1 MAESKTIS
9 RQIGDG
15 DRYGFTNLRKEGI
28 ELAQNLSGSEWTD
41 YNYHDPGVTILEQF
55 CFALTDLIYRA
66 NFDVADYLCDEEGKL
81 NTPDLGL
88 HEPQAVFFCRPVSEL
103 DYKKALIDSS
113 NDLSDVQFLTEDSFG
128 KSNLGLHS
136 ISIRRS
142 QVVSGLTLSDND
154 LIEQTYKQFHSM
166 RNLCEDVQKISVLHE
181 VECLLELDVTLSS
194 GFQPESLL
202 AEVYLEA
209 SEELAMEV
217 SYKSYSADLE
227 HGISLDDVMSG
238 PYTKKGILTDH
249 EITNMGIARDK
260 SLLEST
266 ILAIA
271 QKITGIDYITS
282 LRLRASETHASS
294 EVRLRLMEPRDE
306 KDISAIIV
314 RSGGRRIQI
323 SFEEFREQ
331 FQKFKLIKESQI
343 YDLNEDIYLSKTL
356 NGRNRNLSDYQ
367 SIQNQFPAT
376 YGINQMGIPEN
387 YPEERRAQALQLKS
401 YLLLFEQI
409 MANYLANLDSIRELF
424 SLDTNSDSTYFSTV
438 LDPEEISNLQ
448 RIYPENA
455 EELLGSILEKVDN
468 FLDRK
473 TRLLDYMLALYGEN
487 YEQEKHRSF
496 NYYHTPEELEKDI
509 ILNKVRLLNRIEY
522 LSGHRS
528 AAGNMLSS
536 QFRKAH
542 QIKDSKKSECVNSVS
557 GLQYRVSLFLG
568 FKELEIKPL
577 TKTMFDHKL
586 CLIPHDSFVDRQVGL
601 DFSEYVINNSQIH
614 RAKGLFQEDAD
625 DSDDRYYECTRR
637 MYGQIEPMSNSL
649 ISTALLQCGV
659 DSSNYLYDKET
670 RKLNLKIKNYDGK
683 HLDTAEYMELLS
695 SVDAKEASK
704 FIRFLRRFFI
714 HLSNKMEGMHVVEH
728 LLLRPGSLSKARLGM
743 DNFFSNRVSVIFPSW
758 TARCSD
764 LDFRNWAE
772 GLVRENCPAHITPEI
787 YWLDFN
793 GMCEFEVLYSK
804 WSDLL
809 EVKKPS
815 YEPNELDEASLALVQ
830 FLISRRMAL
839 NFSETEALAGEIE
852 NDIKIR
858 CNNYLL
864 KLYERKQELTYS
876 KRRNADSEEDYLQE
890 IDEFKREISELKIY
904 FVEHSQLLPDD
915 FKLRDEDWDFYIPS
929 VSFILPKIRTFQ
941 LKTQGKAHFHVFKSI
956 VESELL
962 KRANSN
968 ISIHLHWLIPSDLE
982 SFKSIYSH
990 WKSLSDNS
998 IMSNSALDTAAK
1010 NLRNRLRLLNESRHI
1025 TSNILSWEPVQVDM
1039 RNL

>member
-1 MAESKTIS
+1 MVESKTIS

-28 ELAQNLSGSEWTD
+28 ELAQSLSGSEWTD

-66 NFDVADYLCDEEGKL
+66 NFDVADYLCDEDGRL

-88 HEPQAVFFCRPVSEL
+88 HEPQDVFFCRPISEL
-103 DYKKALIDSS
+103 DYKKYLIDSS
-113 NDLSDVQFLTEDSFG
+113 NDLSDVQFLTEGSTG
-128 KSNLGLHS
+128 KSSLGLHS

-142 QVVSGLTLSDND
+142 QDVNSLTLSDSD

-166 RNLCEDVQKISVLHE
+166 RNLCEDVVNISVLHE
-181 VECLLELDVTLSS
+181 VECQLEIDVTLSS

-227 HGISLDDVMSG
+227 HGTSLDDVMSG
-238 PYTKKGILTDH
+238 PFTKKGILTDY

-260 SLLEST
+260 NLLEST

-271 QKITGIDYITS
+271 QKITGIEYITS
-282 LRLRASETHASS
+282 LGLRASEIDASS
-294 EVRLRLMEPRDE
+294 NLRLRLIEPKEE
-306 KDISAIIV
+306 KDISAIVV
-314 RSGGRRIQI
+314 RSGGRRVQI
-323 SFEEFREQ
+323 SFQEFREQ
-331 FQKFKLIKESQI
+331 FQKFKLIRESQI
-343 YDLNEDIYLSKTL
+343 YDLSEDIYLSKPVT
-356 NGRNRNLSDYQ
+356 GKNRKLSAYQ

-387 YPEERRAQALQLKS
+387 YPEERKAQALQLKS

-424 SLDTNSDSTYFSTV
+424 SLDTNSDSTYFSAV
-438 LDPEEISNLQ
+438 LDPAEISNLE

-455 EELLGSILEKVDN
+455 EELLGSILEKIDN

-487 YEQEKHRSF
+487 FEQEKHRSF
-496 NYYHTPEELEKDI
+496 NYYHTPEELERDI

-528 AAGNMLSS
+528 AAGNILSS
-536 QFRKAH
+536 QFRKTH
-542 QIKDSKKSECVNSVS
+542 QIKEDKKNGFVRSVS

-586 CLIPHDSFVDRQVGL
+586 CPITHDSFVDRQIGL
-601 DFSEYVINNSQIH
+601 DFSEYVISCSEIH
-614 RAKGLFQEDAD
+614 RAKVLFQEDAD
-625 DSDDRYYECTRR
+625 ESDERYYECARR
-637 MYGQIEPMSNSL
+637 MYREIEPMSNDL

-659 DSSNYLYDKET
+659 NLSNYVYDQKT
-670 RKLNLKIKNYDGK
+670 RKLNLKIKSYDGK
-683 HLDTAEYMELLS
+683 HLGKDEHMELLS

-704 FIRFLRRFFI
+704 FIKFLRRFLI
-714 HLSNKMEGMHVVEH
+714 HLSNNMEGMHVIEH
-728 LLLRPGSLSKARLGM
+728 LLLRPSSLSKARLAA

-764 LDFRNWAE
+764 LEFRSWAE
-772 GLVRENCPAHITPEI
+772 DLVRENCPAHITPEI
-787 YWLDFN
+787 YWLDFA

-809 EVKKPS
+809 EIKKPNH
-815 YEPNELDEASLALVQ
+815 EPNGLDETSLALVK
-830 FLISRRMAL
+830 FLISRRTAL
-839 NFSETEALAGEIE
+839 NFSESDALSREIE
-852 NDIKIR
+852 DDIKLR
-858 CNNYLL
+858 CDNYLQ
-864 KLYERKQELTYS
+864 KLYKRKQELAYS
-876 KRRNADSEEDYLQE
+876 KRRNIDSEEDYLQN
-890 IDEFKREISELKIY
+890 IDKFKNEISDLEIC

-915 FKLRDEDWDFYIPS
+915 FKLRGEDWDFYIPS
-929 VSFILPKIRTFQ
+929 VSFILPKIRSFQ
-941 LKTQGKAHFHVFKSI
+941 LKTEGKAHFHAFRSI

-962 KRANSN
+962 KRTNSN
-968 ISIHLHWLIPSDLE
+968 ISVHIHWLIPSDLE
-982 SFKSIYSH
+982 SFKSIYSN

-998 IMSNSALDTAAK
+998 IVSNFALDTATK
-1010 NLRNRLRLLNESRHI
+1010 NLRRRLRLLNESGHI
-1025 TSNILSWEPVQVDM
+1025 TSNILSWESVQGDM

>member
-66 NFDVADYLCDEEGKL
+66 NFDVADYLCDEDGKL
-81 NTPDLGL
+81 NTADLGL
-88 HEPQAVFFCRPVSEL
+88 HDPQDVFFCRPVSEL

-113 NDLSDVQFLTEDSFG
+113 NDLSEVQFLTEDSFG
-128 KSNLGLHS
+128 KSSLGLHS

-142 QVVSGLTLSDND
+142 QGANGLALSDND

-166 RNLCEDVQKISVLHE
+166 RNLCEDVQNVSVLHE
-181 VECLLELDVTLSS
+181 VECQLELDVTLSS

-202 AEVYLEA
+202 AEVYIEA

-227 HGISLDDVMSG
+227 HGTSLDDVMSG
-238 PYTKKGILTDH
+238 PFTKKGILTDS
-249 EITNMGIARDK
+249 EITDMGIARDK

-271 QKITGIDYITS
+271 QKITGIEYITT
-282 LRLRASETHASS
+282 LRLRASETHASP
-294 EVRLRLMEPRDE
+294 EVRLRLIEPKNE
-306 KDISAIIV
+306 EDISAIIV
-314 RSGGRRIQI
+314 RSGGRRVQI

-331 FQKFKLIKESQI
+331 FQKVKLIRESQI
-343 YDLNEDIYLSKTL
+343 YDLNEDIYLSKPI
-356 NGRNRNLSDYQ
+356 NGRNRKLSDYQ

-387 YPEERRAQALQLKS
+387 YPEERRAHALQLKS

-424 SLDTNSDSTYFSTV
+424 SLDTNSDSTYFSAV

-473 TRLLDYMLALYGEN
+473 TRLLDYLLALYGEN
-487 YEQEKHRSF
+487 FQQEKHRSF
-496 NYYHTPEELEKDI
+496 NYYHTPEELERDI
-509 ILNKVRLLNRIEY
+509 ILNKVRLINRIEY
-522 LSGHRS
+522 LSGHRA
-528 AAGNMLSS
+528 AAGNMLRA
-536 QFRKAH
+536 QFLKTH
-542 QIKDSKKSECVNSVS
+542 QIKAGRKSGEVDSIS

-586 CLIPHDSFVDRQVGL
+586 CLIPHDSFVDRQIGL
-601 DFSEYVINNSQIH
+601 DFSEYVISSSAIH

-625 DSDDRYYECTRR
+625 ESDDRYYECARR
-637 MYGQIEPMSNSL
+637 MYRQIEPMSNDL
-649 ISTALLQCGV
+649 ISSALLQCGV
-659 DSSNYLYDKET
+659 DSSNYSYDSQT

-683 HLDTAEYMELLS
+683 HLDKEEHMELLS

-704 FIRFLRRFFI
+704 FIRFLRRFLI
-714 HLSNKMEGMHVVEH
+714 HLSNKMEGMHVIEH
-728 LLLRPGSLSKARLGM
+728 LLLRPSSLSKAHLGM

-764 LDFRNWAE
+764 LEFRSWAE

-787 YWLDFN
+787 YWLDFS

-804 WSDLL
+804 WSDLI
-809 EVKKPS
+809 ENKKPNH
-815 YEPNELDEASLALVQ
+815 EPSGLDEASLALVK
-830 FLISRRMAL
+830 FLISRRTAL
-839 NFSETEALAGEIE
+839 NFSEADILSKEIE
-852 NDIKIR
+852 RDIKIR
-858 CNNYLL
+858 CDNYLQ

-876 KRRNADSEEDYLQE
+876 ERRNSDSEEDYLQG
-890 IDEFKREISELKIY
+890 IDKFKSEISGLKIY

-915 FKLRDEDWDFYIPS
+915 FKLRDEAWDFYIPS
-929 VSFILPKIRTFQ
+929 VSFILPKITAFQ
-941 LKTQGKAHFHVFKSI
+941 LKTQGKAHFHVFRSI
-956 VESELL
+956 VESELR
-962 KRANSN
+962 KRADSN

-982 SFKSIYSH
+982 SFKSIYSN

-998 IMSNSALDTAAK
+998 IISNFALDTAAK
-1010 NLRNRLRLLNESRHI
+1010 NLRRRLRLLNESSHI
-1025 TSNILSWEPVQVDM
+1025 TSNILSWESVQTDM
-1039 RNL
+1039 RNV